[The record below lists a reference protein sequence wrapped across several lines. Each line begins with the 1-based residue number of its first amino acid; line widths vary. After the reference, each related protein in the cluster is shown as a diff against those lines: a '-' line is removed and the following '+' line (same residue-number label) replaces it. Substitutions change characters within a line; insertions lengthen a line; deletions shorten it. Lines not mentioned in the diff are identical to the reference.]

1 MKRKTLFL
9 SLGCVL
15 SCTVMA
21 LSCVL
26 ISKNGFDQRVK
37 GTDDFYTITINPANV
52 TTSELSV
59 DGSFSVT
66 TDQLHNP
73 VNLKFTQAGVSGGNL
88 YLAGNEAGT
97 IFNDIGENT
106 EIRGMN
112 SIVVKGGNSPL
123 IVEYGY
129 RDGGSIDYIRN
140 VSETAIPAGFEYDF
154 GGRKPNY
161 FRIKSGSM
169 SPAEIHQIVIKYGK
183 ECEAGENPEPTINGI
198 KYLLMEGNHWVVT
211 GFADTS
217 FANVTIEDEIN
228 GMPVT
233 EIWTYAFS
241 GDNTIESINLDNI
254 VTVRAGAF
262 DGCSKLSNI
271 GNYSKVT
278 TFESY
283 AFRNCDSLTGTLTFT
298 ASSMTFL
305 QGAFTE
311 SDGITA
317 VRFEDGCV
325 ASLNAACFSSMKEL
339 TSVHLGDSVAY
350 SDDYLYNPKLA
361 TITVSEDNTKFVA
374 IDNVLYQ
381 KYGDELTLYRMA
393 PNRVQTSYTMPANVT
408 YMHAYCCHQC
418 VTLESLI
425 INSSVGRISDDS
437 FYGCT
442 ALASVDL
449 GGATEIGNYAFFA
462 CPFSS
467 ITIPSTMEGVD
478 GRAFISCQKLVSVV
492 FEEGCTKI
500 AHDAFYDCELLST
513 LIIPASLEKAGSY
526 EGGYGMGAIVDDCP
540 SLVAIC
546 TRLTSG
552 APTDAHVDWLG
563 GKTLLY
569 YSSVENNDG
578 AHWHEVGSNNAP
590 RIWSAKL
597 YIQSNAEF
605 SGSGAWYAV
614 WAWTKG
620 QSNGAFYYDS
630 AAPVDYLYSITVPTD
645 RNCFIVLRMKSGV
658 DASLISSFP
667 DGQFHNKTDDLED
680 VLANQITITQWD
692 NGMGGGNLGISY
704 SLKAAA

>member
-15 SCTVMA
+15 SCTA
-21 LSCVL
+21 LTLSCVL
-26 ISKNGFDQRVK
+26 IAKNGLDQRVK
-37 GTDDFYTITINPANV
+37 GTDDFYTITINPSDV
-52 TTSELSV
+52 TTSTTYV
-59 DGSFSVT
+59 DGNFSVY

-73 VNLKFTQAGVSGGNL
+73 VNLKFVQAGGDGDNL
-88 YLAGNEAGT
+88 YLEGNEVGM
-97 IFNDIGENT
+97 IYNDIGENS
-106 EIRGMN
+106 EVRGMN
-112 SIVVKGGNSPL
+112 SIVVKAANSPL
-123 IVEYGY
+123 IIDYGY
-129 RDGGSIDYIRN
+129 RDGSSIDYIGS
-140 VSETAIPAGFEYDF
+140 VDGTAIAAGYEYSF
-154 GGRKPNY
+154 GTKKPNY
-161 FRIKSGSM
+161 FRIKSGSL
-169 SPAEIHQIVIKYGK
+169 SPSAITQIVIKYGK
-183 ECEAGENPEPTINGI
+183 ECEAGVNPEPVVNGI
-198 KYLLMEGNHWVVT
+198 RYSLRDDDHYAVA
-211 GFADTS
+211 GFSGAS
-217 FANVTIEDEIN
+217 FANVVLEDEVN
-228 GMPVT
+228 GLPVT
-233 EIWTYAFS
+233 EIWTYAFLN
-241 GDNTIESINLDNI
+241 DHTIETINLKNI

-271 GNYSKVT
+271 GDYSKIA

-298 ASSMTFL
+298 APSITFL
-305 QGAFTE
+305 QGAFTD

-317 VRFEDGCV
+317 VRFEDGC
-325 ASLNAACFSSMKEL
+325 AATLNAACFSSMKEL

-374 IDNVLYQ
+374 VDNVLYQ
-381 KYGDELTLYRMA
+381 KNGDNLTLYRMA

-449 GGATEIGNYAFFA
+449 GGATEIGNYAFCA

-467 ITIPSTMEGVD
+467 ITIPSTVEGVD
-478 GRAFISCQKLVSVV
+478 GRAFISCQRLVSVV
-492 FEEGCTKI
+492 FEEGCTQI

-526 EGGYGMGAIVDDCP
+526 EGGYGMGAIVVDCP
-540 SLVAIC
+540 SLAAIC

-569 YSSVENNDG
+569 YSSVANNDG

-590 RIWSAKL
+590 RVWSDPMLNSQVMVLGMLFGHGPKVKKMVL
-597 YIQSNAEF
+597 SIMMLIPLLTTYIALLFQQIKTA
-605 SGSGAWYAV
+605 
-614 WAWTKG
+614 
-620 QSNGAFYYDS
+620 
-630 AAPVDYLYSITVPTD
+630 
-645 RNCFIVLRMKSGV
+645 
-658 DASLISSFP
+658 SSF
-667 DGQFHNKTDDLED
+667 
-680 VLANQITITQWD
+680 
-692 NGMGGGNLGISY
+692 
-704 SLKAAA
+704 